1 MTARKTSRRALGDSD
16 DLIAQLLLRI
26 AAILLRLGL
35 DSPKAERLLRRA
47 FVSAALQ
54 KIQTSDLRPTQSRL
68 ASLAGLSR
76 LEVRQI
82 HRPQHLK
89 PQRSS
94 RIDQVVMGWK
104 SDPMFL
110 SPRGKPR
117 SLELYGAG
125 KTFDRLVKKYGRD
138 VTTRTLRDEMVRL
151 KLVALRGNKL
161 TLTQTSADLS
171 HDRIAAQSDLKFLA
185 SQLSNTNFQLGRRA
199 YLMRQSAVFAENSKG
214 VEMVKRIAIERLET
228 VLSSLSEMS
237 EDARKLKT
245 PRNRRAPRL
254 LVTTIVATEAEGGN
268 K

>member
-1 MTARKTSRRALGDSD
+1 
-16 DLIAQLLLRI
+16 
-26 AAILLRLGL
+26 
-35 DSPKAERLLRRA
+35 
-47 FVSAALQ
+47 
-54 KIQTSDLRPTQSRL
+54 
-68 ASLAGLSR
+68 
-76 LEVRQI
+76 
-82 HRPQHLK
+82 
-89 PQRSS
+89 
-94 RIDQVVMGWK
+94 
-104 SDPMFL
+104 MFL